1 MNTPIQ
7 QDGSRVR
14 ADVSV
19 RGRKWVHALALI
31 PVMGALVISTAAV
44 GKDRGESGSLAGSW
58 SGGGWVS
65 FSSGNKE
72 KARCRA
78 SYRRNGGDSY
88 TLEATCATSS
98 GKASQTATVYKV
110 SGSAY
115 RGSFYNID
123 YNVRG
128 TIRVVVSGSSQS
140 VSLAGDGASASLSLH
155 KH

>member
-7 QDGSRVR
+7 QDGSRAR
-14 ADVSV
+14 ADVLV
-19 RGRKWVHALALI
+19 RGRKWVQALALL
-31 PVMGALVISTAAV
+31 PVMGALVISTAAA
-44 GKDRGESGSLAGSW
+44 GKDRGESASLAGSW

-78 SYRRNGGDSY
+78 SYRHNGGDSY

-110 SGSAY
+110 SDSRY
-115 RGSFYNID
+115 RGSFYNTD

>member
-7 QDGSRVR
+7 QQDGSRAH
-14 ADVSV
+14 ADVSA
-19 RGRKWVHALALI
+19 RGRKWMKAVALFPLVGALA
-31 PVMGALVISTAAV
+31 ISTAAA
-44 GKDRGESGSLAGSW
+44 GKSESESLAGSW
-58 SGGGWVS
+58 SGGGWVA

-78 SYRRNGGDSY
+78 RYRRNGGNSY
-88 TLEATCATSS
+88 TLQATCATSS
-98 GKASQTATVYKV
+98 GKASQTATVYRV
-110 SGSAY
+110 TGSRY
-115 RGSFYNID
+115 RGSFYNTD

-155 KH
+155 KR